1 MAVERLFVV
10 EVRVDGEHPSEDVE
24 GSWDR
29 HRMVEVAGVGC
40 YGSGH

>member
-1 MAVERLFVV
+1 MAAERLFV
-10 EVRVDGEHPSEDVE
+10 EVGVDGERSSEDVK

-40 YGSGH
+40 YGFGH